1 MNDGPMPPDPFSGA
15 QGDWAPMAAG
25 LASFYAALIA
35 AGLPDKHALHLTGVL
50 LTTMLTN
57 ATAQQQKPT
66 GGV

>member
-35 AGLPDKHALHLTGVL
+35 AGCRTDALHLTGAL

-57 ATAQQQKPT
+57 ATAQQQAK
-66 GGV
+66 

>member
-25 LASFYAALIA
+25 LASFYASLIA
-35 AGLPDKHALHLTGVL
+35 AGLPDLHALSLTGTL

-57 ATAQQQKPT
+57 ATKQQQAK
-66 GGV
+66 